1 MKTVSDHLWM
11 ETPLQWFRMNS
22 GLSQNYKRH
31 HVNFTHFSFY
41 FQGLLT
47 PLHVWN
53 IITTSFII
61 SRQGRLNFIFFGLYI
76 NICLWE
82 MQICFCVCVRVWSGL
97 SGMCHC
103 WCIPCIWTCS
113 SDCSVNGAEDSNFTI
128 ITSCFAD
135 SVITADL
142 PLLWFNPCSLLWI

>member
-11 ETPLQWFRMNS
+11 KTPLQWFRMNS
-22 GLSQNYKRH
+22 ALSQNSKRH
-31 HVNFTHFSFY
+31 CVNFTHFSFY

-61 SRQGRLNFIFFGLYI
+61 SHQGRLNLIFFGLYI

-82 MQICFCVCVRVWSGL
+82 MQICSYL
-97 SGMCHC
+97 SSMCHC
-103 WCIPCIWTCS
+103 LCIPCLWTCS
-113 SDCSVNGAEDSNFTI
+113 SDCSVNGVEDSNFTI

-135 SVITADL
+135 RVITADL
-142 PLLWFNPCSLLWI
+142 PLLWLNPCSLLWI

>member
-11 ETPLQWFRMNS
+11 EMPLQWFRMNS
-22 GLSQNYKRH
+22 ALSQNYKRQ
-31 HVNFTHFSFY
+31 HVNFTRFSFH
-41 FQGLLT
+41 FHGLLT

-61 SRQGRLNFIFFGLYI
+61 SHQGRLNFIFFGLYT

-82 MQICFCVCVRVWSGL
+82 MQICLCVCVSVCSCL
-97 SGMCHC
+97 SSMCHC
-103 WCIPCIWTCS
+103 LCIPCLWRCS
-113 SDCSVNGAEDSNFTI
+113 SDCSVNGAEDSNLTI
-128 ITSCFAD
+128 ITSRFAD
-135 SVITADL
+135 GVITADL